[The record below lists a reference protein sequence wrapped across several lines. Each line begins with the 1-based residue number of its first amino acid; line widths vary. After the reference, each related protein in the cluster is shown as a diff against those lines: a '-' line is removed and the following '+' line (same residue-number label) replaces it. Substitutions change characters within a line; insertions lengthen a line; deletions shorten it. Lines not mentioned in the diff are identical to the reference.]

1 MNTTDNNEMKS
12 EPPKYI
18 INGIEYS
25 EILRKLQNQTVR
37 GLLAGDSPEKQEKLI
52 ARYEILVKTERIFDD
67 ESEFS
72 YETLNLPYNHED
84 VRKLVRDYFNGSDH
98 ELIEVRSVK
107 ILKTD

>member
-1 MNTTDNNEMKS
+1 MNITDNNEKKNG
-12 EPPKYI
+12 PI
-18 INGIEYS
+18 GIEVKRREYPN
-25 EILRKLQNQTVR
+25 ILRKVQNQTVR

-84 VRKLVRDYFNGSDH
+84 VHKLVRDYFNGSDH
-98 ELIEVRSVK
+98 ELVEVRSVR